1 MVAKL
6 GAGDEILDEGETKGG
21 GLESRLRQ
29 LFVSRV
35 RVELLEVFFGDPQE
49 MYHVRGLVRAVGE
62 EINAVRREL
71 ARMEKAGLARKEA
84 RGNRLYYSLNW
95 DFAFFEELLSM
106 VVKVT
111 GLGAA
116 IIKNRHKLGRVNFCM
131 FSGRFARRL
140 PRANED
146 DVDVLV
152 VGDLVLPELAAL
164 IRTEENRRQK
174 EINYTPLS
182 KEEFQFRKERRDPFL
197 TRILSGSRVVVIG
210 DEAEWVG

>member
-1 MVAKL
+1 MIAMEEVEAEK
-6 GAGDEILDEGETKGG
+6 AS

-35 RVELLEVFFGDPQE
+35 RVKLLGMFFSNPSE
-49 MYHVRGLVRAVGE
+49 MFHVRGLVRLVGE

-71 ARMEKAGLARKEA
+71 SRMEKAGLLRKEG

-95 DFAFFEELLSM
+95 DFPFFEELLSM
-106 VVKVT
+106 VVKVG

-116 IIKNRHKLGRVNFCM
+116 IIKNRHKLGKVNFCM
-131 FSGRFARRL
+131 FSGRFARHL
-140 PRANED
+140 PREEEEE
-146 DVDVLV
+146 VDVLA

-164 IRTEENRRQK
+164 IRAEENRRQK

-182 KEEFQFRKERRDPFL
+182 KEEFKFRKERRDPFL
-197 TRILSGSRVVVIG
+197 TKILSGSRVVVIG
-210 DEAEWVG
+210 DAAEWIG